1 MLLIARAPSL
11 LRTTKKMQKNKRKR
25 KTNGSRAIYCW
36 LPRAKRGG
44 SSFGPAKV
52 FIAARTKRERERE
65 RGGEGEGDRQRENGR
80 RNTPTIRHSPAS
92 FPRRVP
98 ELAGRLFIKKNYALE
113 IA

>member
-1 MLLIARAPSL
+1 
-11 LRTTKKMQKNKRKR
+11 MQKNKRKK

-44 SSFGPAKV
+44 SSFGPVKV
-52 FIAARTKRERERE
+52 FIAPRKKRERERKRE
-65 RGGEGEGDRQRENGR
+65 KEKRAGGRDGQRENGR